1 MTRRP
6 GLELFPGEAIVLSGV
21 EAVEKHGAWDP
32 SDRKSVGVA
41 TRAVKLDAR
50 HVALVVS
57 LKFHHLC
64 SCAQGRKSPM
74 KTPDQEERTRTRDRY
89 LERREVKTNGMGK
102 EDLDLTKTDA
112 KDYI

>member
-6 GLELFPGEAIVLSGV
+6 GLELLSGEATVLSGV

-41 TRAVKLDAR
+41 TRAVYLNAR

-57 LKFHHLC
+57 LEFHHLC
-64 SCAQGRKSPM
+64 ALLFALCS
-74 KTPDQEERTRTRDRY
+74 
-89 LERREVKTNGMGK
+89 GK
-102 EDLDLTKTDA
+102 EVTDENA
-112 KDYI
+112 